1 MVTFF
6 SGWDWTHALAHARPA
21 AVKNTS
27 NRRDTIGSPLEF
39 EDLPGVALED
49 HLFVGRGQALQALYD
64 VARLVQPTPGLRV
77 LDRADAGPLGT
88 EQAAVCANRLEE
100 QLECVLRVQ
109 DRVVVHA
116 AHPVRE
122 AFDAPSDRTR
132 FESGVLIG
140 NGPASVRD
148 DDLQ

>member
-6 SGWDWTHALAHARPA
+6 SVCGWTRAPSPTSTA
-21 AVKNTS
+21 AVKNTRT
-27 NRRDTIGSPLEF
+27 RRDTIGSPLEF

-49 HLFVGRGQALQALYD
+49 QLFVGRGQALQALYD
-64 VARLVQPTPGLRV
+64 VACLVQPTPGLRV

-88 EQAAVCANRLEE
+88 EQAAVCANGLEE

-109 DRVVVHA
+109 DRVVVQA
-116 AHPVRE
+116 AHPVRK